1 MPLGMGSPMAT
12 RTQEKGRPR
21 RVEIR
26 DFEPKDYPRI
36 VEISNLLYPPHRWT
50 VDEARYDD
58 DHFDKKYFLRRWV
71 AEDPETR
78 DVVGLAELSHMPWSF
93 HPQKFWMD
101 LDVHP
106 DWQRR
111 GIGRAMYDTVV
122 EELRAKEAIVVRSGT
137 KESMPHSVCWLERRG
152 FVEKMRN
159 WESHLDV
166 ASVDAAKFAG
176 NAEVP
181 GGIEIVTLKQE
192 RAKDPGCLRRIF
204 DMVNEIGPDIPN
216 PDVYTASTYEMFLS
230 GIENPDALHDAY
242 FLAKAA
248 GRYVGI
254 SNLWRSEGSPDALY
268 QGLTGVV
275 REHRGRGLAWAL
287 KMRTIAYAREHGF
300 RQIRTWNNTMNR
312 PILNINEALGFVKQ
326 PVWITFQKD
335 IAPGATR

>member
-1 MPLGMGSPMAT
+1 MTT
-12 RTQEKGRPR
+12 RTEEKVRSK

-36 VEISNLLYPPHRWT
+36 VEISNLLYPPHKWT
-50 VDEARYDD
+50 VDEARYED

-71 AEDPETR
+71 ADDPGTR
-78 DVVGLAELSHMPWSF
+78 EVVAVAELSHMPWSF

-101 LDVHP
+101 LEVHP

-111 GIGRAMYDTVV
+111 GIGQAMYDATA
-122 EELRAKEAIVVRSGT
+122 EELCAKDAIVVRSSAR
-137 KESMPHSVCWLERRG
+137 ESMAHGVRWLEKRG

-166 ASVDAAKFAG
+166 ATVDAAKFADKA
-176 NAEVP
+176 NVP
-181 GGIEIVTLKQE
+181 EGVEIVTLKGE
-192 RAKDPGCLRRIF
+192 RAKNPGCLRGIF

-242 FLAKAA
+242 FLAKA
-248 GRYVGI
+248 GDRYVGI
-254 SNLWRSEGSPDALY
+254 SNLWRSEGSPDVLY

-287 KMRTIAYAREHGF
+287 KMRTIAYARDHGF

-335 IAPGATR
+335 LAREATG

>member
-1 MPLGMGSPMAT
+1 M
-12 RTQEKGRPR
+12 
-21 RVEIR
+21 
-26 DFEPKDYPRI
+26 
-36 VEISNLLYPPHRWT
+36 VEISNLLYAPHKT
-50 VDEARYDD
+50 TEAEARYDD
-58 DHFDKKYFLRRWV
+58 EHFDKKYFLRRWV
-71 AEDPETR
+71 GEDPEDGAAVAT
-78 DVVGLAELSHMPWSF
+78 AEISHMPWSF

-101 LDVHP
+101 LEVHP
-106 DWQRR
+106 EWQRR
-111 GIGRAMYDTVV
+111 GIGQAMYEAMG
-122 EELRAKEAIVVRSGT
+122 EELRARDAIVLRSSAR
-137 KESMPHSVCWLERRG
+137 ESMMHSVHWLEKRG

-166 ASVDAAKFAG
+166 ASVDGAKFAPK
-176 NAEVP
+176 ATVP
-181 GGIEIVTLKQE
+181 QGVEIVTLAGEQ
-192 RAKDPGCLRRIF
+192 AKDPGCLRRVF

-216 PDVYTASTYEMFLS
+216 PDVFTASTYEMFLS
-230 GIENPDALHDAY
+230 GIENPDSLHDGY
-242 FLAKAA
+242 FLAKAG

-254 SNLWRSEGSPDALY
+254 SNLWRSEGSPDVLY

-335 IAPGATR
+335 LAPGAAR